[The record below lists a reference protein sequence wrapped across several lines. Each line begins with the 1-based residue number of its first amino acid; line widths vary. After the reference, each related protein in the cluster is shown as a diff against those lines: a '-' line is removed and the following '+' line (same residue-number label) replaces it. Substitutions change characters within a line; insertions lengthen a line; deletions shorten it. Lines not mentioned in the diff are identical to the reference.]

1 MGNIGT
7 TIKKILSNRN
17 TVTILGVFLGII
29 VLYFA
34 YNWRVNQAIKPIT
47 VPCAKQNISSSTTIT
62 EDMIEYVDISRNVIS
77 KSPGIITNAGDLIG
91 KKVAPGSAIPINGLF
106 YTNQLAENT
115 EVASLYADI
124 EDGYTVY
131 TLDVDL
137 NTTYGNSI
145 YPGNYID
152 LYLEGSDSDDKLI
165 YSKFI
170 ESIKVLDVEDSS
182 GNSVFSGTSSS
193 DNTPEVLLFAV
204 PDDMFKLLR
213 KAELIG
219 LDIYPVPRNLSYT
232 KNPKETEVKSSYL
245 TSFIIAQTATIPDE
259 DLN

>member
-1 MGNIGT
+1 MGNIGAT
-7 TIKKILSNRN
+7 VKKILSNRN
-17 TVTILGVFLGII
+17 TVTILGVLLGIV

-47 VPCAKQNISSSTTIT
+47 VPCAKQNISSATTIT
-62 EDMIEYVDISRNVIS
+62 EDMIDYVDISQNVIS
-77 KSPGIITNAGDLIG
+77 KSPGIITNVGDLIG
-91 KKVAPGSAIPINGLF
+91 KKIAPGSSIPINGLF
-106 YTNQLAENT
+106 YTSQLAENA
-115 EVASLYADI
+115 EVNSLFADI
-124 EDGYTVY
+124 EDGYTIY
-131 TLDVDL
+131 TLAVDL
-137 NTTYGNSI
+137 ETTYGNSI

-152 LYLEGSDSDDKLI
+152 LYLEGEDSDDKLI

-182 GNSVFSGTSSS
+182 GNSVFSGTNSSE
-193 DNTPEVLLFAV
+193 NTPEVLLFAV

-219 LDIYPVPRNLSYT
+219 MHIYPVPRNLSYT
-232 KNPKETEVKSSYL
+232 KNPKATEVKSTYL
-245 TSFIIAQTATIPDE
+245 TNFVLAQTSTIPDE